1 MKRCIYYKYFPRNLF
16 SIILLCS
23 INSSCDDQKKI
34 EYKSIEAKI
43 DSIYFHKRVQWSTH
57 KMRFIEIGIK
67 VYNKTDT
74 LLNYNLLKQNSG
86 DSTTRFYIKTKNI
99 SQELKP
105 REYKQKTLGV
115 LKAKDSINWIFELK
129 DEELNALSLQE
140 MHSWFMKKY
149 GSNSV
154 IVLKGLNEKSIEFK
168 PDFENSNPIFIL
180 DLERVSQDDS
190 LKINKG
196 KISPEELKKLFE
208 K

>member
-1 MKRCIYYKYFPRNLF
+1 MKRYIYFKYFSRNLF
-16 SIILLCS
+16 FIILLCS
-23 INSSCDDQKKI
+23 IISSCDDQKKI
-34 EYKSIEAKI
+34 EHKSIEAKI
-43 DSIYFHKRVQWSTH
+43 DSIYFHKRVQWSTP
-57 KMRFIEIGIK
+57 KMRFIEIGIN